1 MRKIFNFKFLQLF
14 KIDTHILHTL
24 MLRGWSTLA
33 GAATIIMIPVCLT
46 ASEQGY
52 YYAFASLLAL
62 QVFFELGFNQV
73 IMQLVSHEAAYL
85 QFNKDGKIVGEFEH
99 VNRLEGL
106 VGMLRRWYAYAAFSF
121 FVTVTFAGW
130 IFFDNHNHEL
140 SMNQWMYA
148 WCVVVGLT
156 SVNLY
161 LSPRLAIIEGTGA
174 IGDVARLRLMQSMAG
189 YGLLWII
196 LLNGFG
202 LWAMIAVPF
211 ASAVGTYIW
220 LNFNAAW
227 IRFAKVNN
235 AFSWRYDVLPL
246 QWRIALSWVSGY
258 IVFQL
263 FTPMVFSIH
272 GAVDAGRLGLAI
284 SIFSAITGLGM
295 SWIFAMAPK
304 FTMLIAKEEHIQLNL
319 LFKISAIQSSTVTGI
334 LSLVF
339 ISVIYFLNVMKVDL
353 VNRIVGV
360 DILFWLALNATINT
374 IIFACATYMRA
385 HREEPLLI
393 PSVVGAFLTL
403 LAIYLTKHDMHLMMM
418 TTALLQLFI
427 GLPWCVYLLKKYIK
441 RHV

>member
-1 MRKIFNFKFLQLF
+1 
-14 KIDTHILHTL
+14 
-24 MLRGWSTLA
+24 
-33 GAATIIMIPVCLT
+33 
-46 ASEQGY
+46 
-52 YYAFASLLAL
+52 
-62 QVFFELGFNQV
+62 
-73 IMQLVSHEAAYL
+73 
-85 QFNKDGKIVGEFEH
+85 
-99 VNRLEGL
+99 
-106 VGMLRRWYAYAAFSF
+106 
-121 FVTVTFAGW
+121 
-130 IFFDNHNHEL
+130 
-140 SMNQWMYA
+140 
-148 WCVVVGLT
+148 VVVGFT

-161 LSPRLAIIEGTGA
+161 LSPRLAIIEGTGF
-174 IGDVARLRLMQSMAG
+174 IGDVARLRLIQSMAG
-189 YGLLWII
+189 YGLLWVI

-202 LWAMIAVPF
+202 LWAIIAVPF

-227 IRFAKVNN
+227 IRFAKVNST
-235 AFSWRYDVLPL
+235 FSWRYDILPL

-295 SWIFAMAPK
+295 SWVYAMAPR
-304 FTMLIAKEEHIQLNL
+304 FTMLIAKKEHIQLNH
-319 LFKISAIQSSTVTGI
+319 LFKISAIQSSTVTGM

-339 ISVIYFLNVMKVDL
+339 ISVIYFLKILNVDL
-353 VNRIVGV
+353 VNRIVGINV
-360 DILFWLALNATINT
+360 LCWLALNAIINT
-374 IIFACATYMRA
+374 VIFAFATYMRA

-403 LAIYLTKHDMHLMMM
+403 LAILFTKHDMRLMMM

-427 GLPWCVYLLKKYIK
+427 GLPWCLYLLKKYIK